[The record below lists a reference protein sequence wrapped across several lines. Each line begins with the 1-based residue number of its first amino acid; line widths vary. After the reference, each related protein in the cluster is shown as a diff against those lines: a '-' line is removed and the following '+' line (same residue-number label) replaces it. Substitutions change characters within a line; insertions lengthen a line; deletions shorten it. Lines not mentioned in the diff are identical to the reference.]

1 MKKFSGL
8 FISVGIFC
16 VFLWS
21 IFYLLEERKN
31 SWNIVIKQITHD
43 KVITSI
49 EGFSAFRKYKTY
61 LVSVLAKTAIE
72 NDSNENRR
80 WVLKDITLTVKWI
93 AKSKALKPKVLILKS
108 QSAIFDKSIGLLRFT
123 DTAYISFSKYNVEVQ
138 DLQYDFKTSQLFSNT
153 KVAIKSNTFYITSKG
168 LKLNLTPLQIK
179 LFSKVKL
186 QFTNQLSGSSITSE
200 KLSYNFKDHFVFN
213 KQVKIIH
220 KAYKSF
226 SNQLIF
232 NNSKEQL
239 QYALKGNV
247 SIFIGGHNFKGQM
260 ILFNPIDQSIE
271 IKKGKIQVDESLNF

>member
-1 MKKFSGL
+1 M
-8 FISVGIFC
+8 
-16 VFLWS
+16 WS